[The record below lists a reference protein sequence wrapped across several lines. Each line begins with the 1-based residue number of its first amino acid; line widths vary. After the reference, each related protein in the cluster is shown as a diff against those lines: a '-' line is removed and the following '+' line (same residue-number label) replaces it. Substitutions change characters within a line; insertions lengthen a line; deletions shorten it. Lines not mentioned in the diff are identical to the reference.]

1 MPNGILTLFSGMG
14 AKEPRARIGFVS
26 TRLAGTDGV
35 SLEAEKWA
43 NIITEL
49 GYECFFFAGESDWPE
64 DHTHLVAEAHFQHP
78 EILSLQEEL
87 FGGYTRSP
95 QTSRRVEAMKWHLKE
110 HLRRFVDEFQLD
122 LLIAEN
128 ALSLPVNVPLGL
140 ALTEFIAETKM
151 PVIGHHHDFWWERKR
166 FVGGAVDYL
175 RGAFPPVLPSIHHV
189 VINSFGGAQL
199 ALRTGASSVLIPNVM
214 DFDVPPPGPDEHT
227 AALRPTLGIGR
238 DEYLLLQPTRIVPR
252 KRIQLA
258 IELLRRLELPG
269 VLVISHSAGDE
280 GTTYEEYLRGF
291 ARLMGVRV
299 IFAQDQF
306 GDRREGLPGG
316 RRVFSLA
323 DAYHEAD
330 LVTYPSTVEG
340 FGNAF
345 LEAIYYRRPIVM
357 STYEIF
363 ETDIEPKGF
372 RVIEFG
378 DFIEDE
384 TVRLARAILLEPSAA
399 AEMVAH
405 NYEVA
410 RHHYSYGVLRDYLTA
425 LIHECLGR

>member
-1 MPNGILTLFSGMG
+1 MRES
-14 AKEPRARIGFVS
+14 RARIGFVS

-35 SLEAEKWA
+35 SLEVEKWI
-43 NIITEL
+43 NILTEL
-49 GYECFFFAGESDWPE
+49 GYECFFFAGESDWPK
-64 DHTHLVAEAHFQHP
+64 DRTHLVAEAHFQHP
-78 EILSLQEEL
+78 EIISLQEEL
-87 FGGYTRSP
+87 FGMYTRSP
-95 QTSRRVEAMKWHLKE
+95 QTSRRVESLKRHLKE
-110 HLRRFVDEFQLD
+110 HLREFVDEFQLD

-140 ALTEFIAETKM
+140 SLTEFIAETRM
-151 PVIGHHHDFWWERKR
+151 PVIGHHHDFWWERER
-166 FVGGAVDYL
+166 FARGAADYL

-189 VINSFGGAQL
+189 VINSFGGSQL
-199 ALRTGASSVLIPNVM
+199 ALRTGASSVLVPNVM
-214 DFDVPPPGPDEHT
+214 DFGVPPPGPDEYT

-280 GTTYEEYLRGF
+280 GAAYEEYLRGF

-306 GDRREGLPGG
+306 GDRREVAAG

-330 LVTYPSTVEG
+330 LITYPSTVEG

-363 ETDIEPKGF
+363 QTDIEPKGF
-372 RVIEFG
+372 KVIEFG
-378 DFIEDE
+378 DFLEDE
-384 TVRLARAILLEPSAA
+384 TVRLARAVLLNPSAA

-410 RHHYSYGVLRDYLTA
+410 RRHYSYEVLRDYLAA
-425 LIHECLGR
+425 LIDECLGR